1 MEPAPTT
8 EVVTPSPLPVETA
21 PAEVDSGNGRPA
33 SITLELSGTTTQADG
48 SYTSSGVAR
57 LCGNAVMNLTGNVR
71 EFSFEFPN
79 DSDDHQIGDVTFS
92 AQDLLPGA
100 TTTSFHIGV
109 SVTTADGHEPPAT
122 VVDTEQAGSDDTGSA
137 QRSEI
142 RRDDDPDPR
151 RLRRDRPDHPPD
163 RHLRAKG
170 RVVFRQGGSSDGPGT
185 HRPHRRPLEPPP
197 RHVQRRDRH
206 ARRRGLRRGS
216 PALERRPRPAAGRRG
231 PPDDDRRGRDRH
243 PVRARSRLRARGPSR
258 GPQRPRSFELQR
270 RPCP

>member
-1 MEPAPTT
+1 MTDRSRIAVALALVFALSACTGGTPAASEPDESEDVATMEPAPTT

-137 QRSEI
+137 QRSKIGGTTTLTLDASDEI
-142 RRDDDPDPR
+142 GQTIHLTATCGPR
-151 RLRRDRPDHPPD
+151 
-163 RHLRAKG
+163 
-170 RVVFRQGGSSDGPGT
+170 
-185 HRPHRRPLEPPP
+185 
-197 RHVQRRDRH
+197 
-206 ARRRGLRRGS
+206 
-216 PALERRPRPAAGRRG
+216 AG
-231 PPDDDRRGRDRH
+231 
-243 PVRARSRLRARGPSR
+243 
-258 GPQRPRSFELQR
+258 
-270 RPCP
+270 